1 MLSSEKPTLPAANDA
16 GAPPLSDSRER
27 VLHCINTALSR
38 KAQQLVVMN
47 VREIS
52 SFADYFLICS
62 GSSDRQVKA
71 LCSHLQENLKK
82 LGMQPLGVEGEKHG
96 RWILMDYGDVVI
108 HIFLEPLRKF
118 YDLERLWVDAPRMAV
133 PDETEGIEELAEGL

>member
-1 MLSSEKPTLPAANDA
+1 LLSSEKPTLPAAKDA
-16 GAPPLSDSRER
+16 GAPPLPDSRER
-27 VLHCINTALSR
+27 VLRCINTALSR

-108 HIFLEPLRKF
+108 HIFLEPLRGF

>member
-1 MLSSEKPTLPAANDA
+1 
-16 GAPPLSDSRER
+16 
-27 VLHCINTALSR
+27 
-38 KAQQLVVMN
+38 
-47 VREIS
+47 
-52 SFADYFLICS
+52 
-62 GSSDRQVKA
+62 VKA

-108 HIFLEPLRKF
+108 HIFLEPLRGF